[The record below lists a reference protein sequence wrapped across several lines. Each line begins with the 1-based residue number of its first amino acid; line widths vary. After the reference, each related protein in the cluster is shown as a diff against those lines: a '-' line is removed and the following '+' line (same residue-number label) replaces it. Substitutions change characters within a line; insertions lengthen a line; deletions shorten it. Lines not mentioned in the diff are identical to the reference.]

1 MQFVCLLSFHFL
13 TSSSFLHSA
22 YCTCCR
28 RRCIAPHTTSSHWL
42 PLLASLRAACATW
55 RCNTVHACVLF
66 MCIVWHPVSIL
77 YWAILCFMAPQ
88 CTQSPLSSTRST
100 PNRAAAACWECSASA
115 SAGSSSNWLKTLDYP
130 IETNQLSNWA
140 SAGNSQGWPTPS
152 ERPLYS
158 KYIYSR
164 SNSLMSCISCWRR
177 SHSVTE
183 LSWVGGNLT
192 GLIAQLPF
200 GKISQLCGKL
210 LGISLV

>member
-1 MQFVCLLSFHFL
+1 MLSFNFL

-28 RRCIAPHTTSSHWL
+28 RRCVAPHTSSSHWL

-88 CTQSPLSSTRST
+88 CTQSPLSSARST
-100 PNRAAAACWECSASA
+100 PNQAAETAAACWECSASA
-115 SAGSSSNWLKTLDYP
+115 SSSANWLKTLDYP
-130 IETNQLSNWA
+130 IETKQLSNWA
-140 SAGNSQGWPTPS
+140 SAGNSQGCPTPS

-158 KYIYSR
+158 KHFINELHQLLAPIPQR
-164 SNSLMSCISCWRR
+164 DWA
-177 SHSVTE
+177 E

-192 GLIAQLPF
+192 GLIA
-200 GKISQLCGKL
+200 
-210 LGISLV
+210 